1 MTTDHLGDDL
11 LEIRDVASESG
22 LFTYLVDA
30 ETAQAAEAIRLVIT
44 LPDQEAVAELTPK
57 GGRLLVI
64 WEPGGGERDA
74 NF

>member
-1 MTTDHLGDDL
+1 MAIDHLGDDL

-22 LFTYLVDA
+22 LFTYLVNA

-57 GGRLLVI
+57 PGRLLVI
-64 WEPGGGERDA
+64 WEPRGGERDA